1 MHTMIDVIFIPDYV
15 MENNFQNG
23 KTFDNASDHIYDLTI
38 HGKCKVICPWQS
50 TKWVCRKLI
59 FEFKLSTLKI
69 QYDFIVTNNC
79 IIRYNHPLIRIM

>member
-50 TKWVCRKLI
+50 RNECA
-59 FEFKLSTLKI
+59 E
-69 QYDFIVTNNC
+69 N
-79 IIRYNHPLIRIM
+79 